1 MKAPDHQYTEFP
13 GMPGDAPGQG
23 PVPGPA
29 PSEAAGEASVTG
41 QGAPGQSSLAGDDSL
56 AGRASVPAQSPV
68 DSHLLQRL
76 ADAHGVGTSF
86 QGWDG
91 LPHSVAPET
100 LIKVLAALGV
110 PAHTNELIEA
120 ALAEAELAP
129 WRRMLPPA
137 VVVQQGEMALVPVH
151 VRDGATAKLSIHLED
166 AAGPGQK
173 AEPPVV
179 EAIQQDVWIQPQDVD
194 GLLTGRATFAL
205 PQDLPLGWHTLSAE
219 SEGNTAEGTLV
230 VVPARLTTATPL
242 EQRRGW
248 GLATQLYSLRSK
260 RSWGIGDFAD
270 LADLATLSGERG
282 ADYVLVNPLHA
293 AEPVPPVQPSPYSP
307 STRRFFNPL
316 YIRVEDIPE
325 LAYLK
330 PRRRAVVDRLLEQV
344 QGLNRDGERLDRN
357 TVYAAKLEA
366 LELLYHARRSP
377 TRQAAFD
384 EFCRMS
390 GSGLDDF
397 ALWSA
402 VREDIGPEDPFWTDP
417 ALALGKPEAEGL
429 REKLSDRIGFH
440 RWLQWICDEQLE
452 NAQQAALR
460 AGMRLGVVHDLAVGV
475 DLSSADAW
483 TLRGV
488 LAPGIS
494 VGAPPDMYNQLGQD
508 WNQPP
513 WHPGRLA
520 EAGYAPF
527 RNMLSTVLRHAGGI
541 RVDHVLG
548 LFRLWWV
555 PAGNSPRDGAYVRYD
570 HEALIG
576 ILALEAQ
583 CAGAVVIGEDLGTF
597 EPWVRDYL
605 AARGILGT
613 SILWFENDGDSPLPP
628 ERYRKQALASVN
640 THDLPPTAGYLAGDH
655 VELRSRLGLLER
667 SEEAERTEH
676 LATLEKM
683 MGLLRERGLLPEGSA
698 ASSRGPGAGAVLP
711 ESEEQTVVA
720 LHRLLAQTPSVL
732 LGVALVDA
740 MGERRVQNQP
750 GTTEALYPNW
760 QVPLGGPDGRPVLL
774 DDLPRNARFN
784 TLLAAVQEALGS

>member
-1 MKAPDHQYTEFP
+1 MKAPDQQYAHFSGTP
-13 GMPGDAPGQG
+13 VPPGD
-23 PVPGPA
+23 
-29 PSEAAGEASVTG
+29 
-41 QGAPGQSSLAGDDSL
+41 GD
-56 AGRASVPAQSPV
+56 AEGHAYV
-68 DSHLLQRL
+68 DRDLLQRL

-86 QGWDG
+86 HGWDG
-91 LPHSVAPET
+91 LPQSVSPET
-100 LIKVLAALGV
+100 VIKVLAALGV

-137 VVVQQGEMALVPVH
+137 VVVQQGETPLVPVH
-151 VRDGATAKLSIHLED
+151 VMEGATARLTVLPE
-166 AAGPGQK
+166 AG
-173 AEPPVV
+173 EPV
-179 EAIQQDVWIQPQDVD
+179 EAVQKDDWVQPQDV
-194 GLLTGRATFAL
+194 GGVPTGRATFAV
-205 PQDLPLGWHTLSAE
+205 PEGLPLGWHTLRAE
-219 SEGNTAEGTLV
+219 SDGVTAECALV
-230 VVPARLTTATPL
+230 VVPVRLTTADSL
-242 EQRRGW
+242 VARRGW
-248 GLATQLYSLRSK
+248 GLATQLYSVRSK

-270 LADLATLSGERG
+270 LADLAAISGERG

-316 YIRVEDIPE
+316 YIRVEAIPE

-330 PRRRAVVDRLLEQV
+330 PRKRATIDRLQGQV
-344 QGLNRDGERLDRN
+344 QGLNSDGDRLDRN
-357 TVYAAKLEA
+357 AVFAAKLQA
-366 LELLYHARRSP
+366 LEMLYHARRSP
-377 TRQAAFD
+377 ARQSAFD
-384 EFCRMS
+384 EFCRIS
-390 GSGLDDF
+390 GRGLDDF

-402 VREDIGPEDPFWTDP
+402 IREDLEPGDPLWTDP
-417 ALALGKPEAEGL
+417 DCELGSEAAEAL
-429 REKLSDRIGFH
+429 RTKLADRIGFH

-452 NAQQAALR
+452 NAQQAAR
-460 AGMRLGVVHDLAVGV
+460 RSGMRLGVVHDLAVGV

-483 TLRGV
+483 TLRDV

-494 VGAPPDMYNQLGQD
+494 VGAPPDMYNQQGQD

-513 WHPGRLA
+513 WHPARLA

-555 PAGNSPRDGAYVRYD
+555 PAGNSPRDGAYVTYD
-570 HEALIG
+570 HDALIG

-583 CAGAVVIGEDLGTF
+583 RAGAVVIGEDLGTF

-628 ERYRKQALASVN
+628 ERYRTQALASVN

-655 VELRSRLGLLER
+655 VALRSRLGLLER
-667 SEEAERTEH
+667 SEDEERAEH
-676 LATLEKM
+676 VATLEKM
-683 MGLLRERGLLPEGSA
+683 MGLLRERGLLPDGGTGSRE
-698 ASSRGPGAGAVLP
+698 SHG
-711 ESEEQTVVA
+711 SEEHTIEA

-740 MGERRVQNQP
+740 VGERRVQNQP

-760 QVPLGGPDGRPVLL
+760 QVPLGDPAGKPVLI
-774 DDLPRNARFN
+774 DDLPGNARFN
-784 TLLAAVQEALGS
+784 SLLAAVSGSLHS

>member
-1 MKAPDHQYTEFP
+1 MKAPDQQYAQFP
-13 GMPGDAPGQG
+13 GTPAPPGDG
-23 PVPGPA
+23 
-29 PSEAAGEASVTG
+29 EAAGHGSVEH
-41 QGAPGQSSLAGDDSL
+41 Q
-56 AGRASVPAQSPV
+56 
-68 DSHLLQRL
+68 LLQRL

-86 QGWDG
+86 HGWDG

-100 LIKVLAALGV
+100 LVKVLAALGV
-110 PAHTNELIEA
+110 QAHTTELIEA
-120 ALAEAELAP
+120 ALAEAEQAP

-137 VVVQQGEMALVPVH
+137 VVVQHGESVLVPVH
-151 VRDGATAKLSIHLED
+151 LRDGSTARVTVLPE
-166 AAGPGQK
+166 AGDP
-173 AEPPVV
+173 V
-179 EAIQQDVWIQPQDVD
+179 EAVQADVWVPPRDVD
-194 GLLTGRATFAL
+194 GVPTGRATFTVPEGLA
-205 PQDLPLGWHTLSAE
+205 LGWHTLRAE
-219 SEGNTAEGTLV
+219 SDGVTAECALV
-230 VVPARLTTATPL
+230 VVPQRLTTADAL
-242 EQRRGW
+242 VERRGW
-248 GLATQLYSLRSK
+248 GLATQLYSVRSK

-270 LADLATLSGERG
+270 LADLAAISGERG

-316 YIRVEDIPE
+316 YIRIESIPE

-330 PRRRAVVDRLLEQV
+330 PRRRATIDRLQDQV
-344 QGLNRDGERLDRN
+344 QALNRDGERLDRN
-357 TVYAAKLEA
+357 AVFAAKLQA
-366 LELLYHARRSP
+366 LELLYHTRRSP
-377 TRQAAFD
+377 ARQAAFD
-384 EFCRMS
+384 EFCRIS

-402 VREDIGPEDPFWTDP
+402 IREDLAPDDPLWTDP
-417 ALALGKPEAEGL
+417 DCALGSEAAEAL
-429 REKLSDRIGFH
+429 RGKLADRIGFH

-452 NAQQAALR
+452 DAQQTAR
-460 AGMRLGVVHDLAVGV
+460 RSGMRLGVVHDLAVGV

-483 TLRGV
+483 TLHDV

-494 VGAPPDMYNQLGQD
+494 VGAPPDMYNQQGQD

-513 WHPGRLA
+513 WHPARLA

-527 RNMLSTVLRHAGGI
+527 RNMLATVLRHAGGI

-555 PAGNSPRDGAYVRYD
+555 PAGNSPRDGAYVTYD
-570 HEALIG
+570 HDALIG

-583 CAGAVVIGEDLGTF
+583 RAGAVVIGEDLGTF

-628 ERYRKQALASVN
+628 EQYRPQALASVN

-655 VELRSRLGLLER
+655 VALRSRLGLLER
-667 SEEAERTEH
+667 SEAEEREEH
-676 LATLEKM
+676 EATLEKM
-683 MGLLRERGLLPEGSA
+683 MGLLRERGLLPESGF
-698 ASSRGPGAGAVLP
+698 GNHEL
-711 ESEEQTVVA
+711 EERTIEA
-720 LHRLLAQTPSVL
+720 LHRLLAQTPSAL

-740 MGERRVQNQP
+740 VGERRVQNQP

-760 QVPLGGPDGRPVLL
+760 QVPLGDPAGKPVYL
-774 DDLPRNARFN
+774 DDLPTNARFN
-784 TLLAAVQEALGS
+784 SLLKAVSESLGG

>member
-1 MKAPDHQYTEFP
+1 MNVPDQQYAQIP
-13 GMPGDAPGQG
+13 GT
-23 PVPGPA
+23 PVPFGDRDG
-29 PSEAAGEASVTG
+29 AGHE
-41 QGAPGQSSLAGDDSL
+41 
-56 AGRASVPAQSPV
+56 PV
-68 DSHLLQRL
+68 DQHLLQRL
-76 ADAHGVGTSF
+76 ADAHGVGTTF

-110 PAHTNELIEA
+110 PAHTDQLIEA
-120 ALAEAELAP
+120 ALAEVDLAP
-129 WRRMLPPA
+129 WRRMLPPT
-137 VVVQQGEMALVPVH
+137 VVVQQGETALVPVH
-151 VRDGATAKLSIHLED
+151 VRDGATARLTVVLETGAGEAV
-166 AAGPGQK
+166 AA
-173 AEPPVV
+173 E
-179 EAIQQDVWIQPQDVD
+179 QQNLWVAPQDVD
-194 GLLTGRATFAL
+194 GQPTGRATFAV
-205 PQDLPLGWHTLSAE
+205 PQGLPLGWHTLHAE
-219 SEGNTAEGTLV
+219 SEGVTAEGVLV
-230 VVPARLTTATPL
+230 VVPARLATAEAL
-242 EQRRGW
+242 RERRGW
-248 GLATQLYSLRSK
+248 GLATQLYSVRSR

-270 LADLATLSGERG
+270 LADLATLSGARG

-316 YIRVEDIPE
+316 YIRVEAIPE
-325 LAYLK
+325 IAYLK
-330 PRRRAVVDRLLEQV
+330 PRKRATVERLQEQV
-344 QGLNRDGERLDRN
+344 QALNKDAERLDRN
-357 TVYAAKLEA
+357 AVYAAKLQA

-377 TRQAAFD
+377 ARQAAFD
-384 EFCRMS
+384 EFCRIS
-390 GSGLDDF
+390 GTGLDDF

-402 VREDIGPEDPFWTDP
+402 IREDLAPEDPLWGDP
-417 ALALGKPEAEGL
+417 EWAVGSREAEAL
-429 REKLSDRIGFH
+429 RAKLADRIGFH

-452 NAQQAALR
+452 NAQQAARR

-488 LAPGIS
+488 LAPEVS

-508 WNQPP
+508 WHQPP
-513 WHPGRLA
+513 WHPARLA

-527 RNMLSTVLRHAGGI
+527 RQMLSTVLRHAGGI
-541 RVDHVLG
+541 RVDHILG

-555 PAGNSPRDGAYVRYD
+555 PVGNSPIDGAYVRYD

-583 CAGAVVIGEDLGTF
+583 RAGAVVIGEDLGTF

-628 ERYRKQALASVN
+628 EHYRVQALASVN

-655 VELRSRLGLLER
+655 VALRSRLGLLER
-667 SEEAERTEH
+667 PEAEERSEH
-676 LATLEKM
+676 TATLEKM
-683 MGLLRERGLLPEGSA
+683 MALLRERGLLPENA
-698 ASSRGPGAGAVLP
+698 AGGPGAVAAGKP
-711 ESEEQTVVA
+711 DGGSGDEIRTIEA

-740 MGERRVQNQP
+740 VGERRVQNQP

-760 QVPLGGPDGRPVLL
+760 QVPLGDAAGKPVYI
-774 DDLPRNARFN
+774 DDLPDNARFN
-784 TLLAAVQEALGS
+784 SLLAAVSEALQG

>member
-1 MKAPDHQYTEFP
+1 MKAPDQHPRTSDT
-13 GMPGDAPGQG
+13 PGDPRDL
-23 PVPGPA
+23 VD
-29 PSEAAGEASVTG
+29 AAGHGSV
-41 QGAPGQSSLAGDDSL
+41 
-56 AGRASVPAQSPV
+56 AQ
-68 DSHLLQRL
+68 HMLQRL
-76 ADAHGVGTSF
+76 ADVHGVGTTF

-91 LPHSVAPET
+91 LPHSVAEET
-100 LIKVLAALGV
+100 LIKVLAAMGV
-110 PAHTNELIEA
+110 PAHTNELIQA
-120 ALAEAELAP
+120 ALAEGELAP

-137 VVVQQGEMALVPVH
+137 VVVQEGEPAQVPVH
-151 VRDGATAKLSIHLED
+151 VRDGATARLSIVLEPGT
-166 AAGPGQK
+166 GP
-173 AEPPVV
+173 ARPI
-179 EAIQQDVWIQPQDVD
+179 EASQQDIWVPPRNVD
-194 GLLTGRATFAL
+194 GVSTGRATFAV
-205 PQDLPLGWHTLSAE
+205 PPGLPLGWHTLHAE
-219 SEGNTAEGTLV
+219 SEGVTAQGTLA
-230 VVPARLTTATPL
+230 VVPARLTTAHPL
-242 EQRRGW
+242 EERRGW
-248 GLATQLYSLRSK
+248 GLATQLYSVRSK

-270 LADLATLSGERG
+270 LADLATLGGARG

-316 YIRVEDIPE
+316 YIRIEDIPE

-330 PRRRAVVDRLLEQV
+330 PRRRAVVDKLAEQI
-344 QGLNRDGERLDRN
+344 QDLNRQAERLDRDA
-357 TVYAAKLEA
+357 VYAAKLQA

-384 EFCRMS
+384 EFCRIS

-402 VREDIGPEDPFWTDP
+402 IREDVAPEDPLWTDP
-417 ALALGKPEAEGL
+417 DYALGSPEAESL
-429 REKLSDRIGFH
+429 REKLAGRIGFH

-452 NAQQAALR
+452 NAQKAARR

-475 DLSSADAW
+475 DLNSADAW

-555 PAGNSPRDGAYVRYD
+555 PVGNSPRDGAYVRYD

-583 CAGAVVIGEDLGTF
+583 RAGAVVIGEDLGTF

-628 ERYRKQALASVN
+628 ERYRTHALASVN

-655 VELRSRLGLLER
+655 VALRSRLGLLER
-667 SEEAERTEH
+667 SEEEERAEHT
-676 LATLEKM
+676 ATLEKM
-683 MGLLRERGLLPEGSA
+683 MGLLRERGLLPDSVADTAVAGGHDVAVGSD
-698 ASSRGPGAGAVLP
+698 L
-711 ESEEQTVVA
+711 EERTIVA
-720 LHRLLAQTPSVL
+720 LHRLLAQSPSVL

-740 MGERRVQNQP
+740 VGERRVQNQP

-760 QVPLGGPDGRPVLL
+760 QVPLGDQDGKPVLL
-774 DDLPRNARFN
+774 DDLPGNERFN
-784 TLLAAVQEALGS
+784 FLLAAVQEALRG

>member
-1 MKAPDHQYTEFP
+1 MKAPDQQYTQFS
-13 GMPGDAPGQG
+13 GT
-23 PVPGPA
+23 PA
-29 PSEAAGEASVTG
+29 PPGVGEAAGHESVD
-41 QGAPGQSSLAGDDSL
+41 Q
-56 AGRASVPAQSPV
+56 
-68 DSHLLQRL
+68 HLLLRL

-86 QGWDG
+86 HGWDG

-100 LIKVLAALGV
+100 LVKVLAALGV
-110 PAHTNELIEA
+110 EAHTDELIEA

-137 VVVQQGEMALVPVH
+137 VVVQHGEAALVPVH
-151 VRDGATAKLSIHLED
+151 VLDGATASVTVVLEAGAGEPVD
-166 AAGPGQK
+166 A
-173 AEPPVV
+173 V
-179 EAIQQDVWIQPQDVD
+179 QQDVWVPPQDVD
-194 GLLTGRATFAL
+194 GVPIGRATFAV
-205 PQDLPLGWHTLSAE
+205 PQGLPLGWHTLHAE
-219 SEGNTAEGTLV
+219 SDGVTAECALV
-230 VVPARLTTATPL
+230 VVPARLTTADSL
-242 EQRRGW
+242 VERSGW
-248 GLATQLYSLRSK
+248 GLATQLYSVRSK

-316 YIRVEDIPE
+316 YIRVEAIPE

-330 PRRRAVVDRLLEQV
+330 PRKRATIDRLQEQV
-344 QGLNRDGERLDRN
+344 QVLNTDGERLDRN
-357 TVYAAKLEA
+357 AVFAAKLQA

-377 TRQAAFD
+377 ARQAAFD
-384 EFCRMS
+384 EFCRLS
-390 GSGLDDF
+390 GPGLDDF

-402 VREDIGPEDPFWTDP
+402 IREDLAPVDPLWTDP
-417 ALALGKPEAEGL
+417 DCALGSAAAEAL
-429 REKLSDRIGFH
+429 RGKLADRIGFH

-452 NAQQAALR
+452 NAQQAAR
-460 AGMRLGVVHDLAVGV
+460 HAGMRLGVVHDLAVGV

-483 TLRGV
+483 TLRDV

-494 VGAPPDMYNQLGQD
+494 VGAPPDMYNQQGQD

-513 WHPGRLA
+513 WHPSRLA

-555 PAGNSPRDGAYVRYD
+555 PVGNSPRDGAYVTYD
-570 HEALIG
+570 HDALIG

-583 CAGAVVIGEDLGTF
+583 RAGAVVIGEDLGTF

-628 ERYRKQALASVN
+628 ERYRTQALASVN

-655 VELRSRLGLLER
+655 VALRSRLGLLER
-667 SEEAERTEH
+667 SEAEERAEH
-676 LATLEKM
+676 VATLEKM
-683 MGLLRERGLLPEGSA
+683 MGLLRERGLLPDSGTGS
-698 ASSRGPGAGAVLP
+698 P
-711 ESEEQTVVA
+711 ESEERTIEA

-740 MGERRVQNQP
+740 VGERRVQNQP

-760 QVPLGGPDGRPVLL
+760 QVPLGDPAGKPVYI
-774 DDLPRNARFN
+774 DDLPGNARFN
-784 TLLAAVQEALGS
+784 SLLAAVSESLHG

>member
-1 MKAPDHQYTEFP
+1 MKVPDQQHAPFSGTP
-13 GMPGDAPGQG
+13 VPPGDGAAGG
-23 PVPGPA
+23 PVD
-29 PSEAAGEASVTG
+29 
-41 QGAPGQSSLAGDDSL
+41 QQ
-56 AGRASVPAQSPV
+56 
-68 DSHLLQRL
+68 LLQRL

-110 PAHTNELIEA
+110 PAHTNQLVEA
-120 ALAEAELAP
+120 ALAEVDLAP

-137 VVVQQGEMALVPVH
+137 VVVQEGEPALVPVH
-151 VRDGATAKLSIHLED
+151 VRDGATARLSVVLE
-166 AAGPGQK
+166 AGG
-173 AEPPVV
+173 EPV
-179 EAIQQDVWIQPQDVD
+179 EAVQQDIWVPAQDVD
-194 GLLTGRATFAL
+194 GVPIGRATFAV
-205 PQDLPLGWHTLSAE
+205 PQGLPLGWHTLQAE
-219 SEGNTAEGTLV
+219 SDGVTAQSALV
-230 VVPARLTTATPL
+230 VVPARLTTAEPL
-242 EQRRGW
+242 LQRRGW
-248 GLATQLYSLRSK
+248 GLATQLYSVRSK

-270 LADLATLSGERG
+270 LADLATISGARG

-316 YIRVEDIPE
+316 YIRVEAIPE
-325 LAYLK
+325 IAYLK
-330 PRRRAVVDRLLEQV
+330 PRKRATVDRLQEQV
-344 QGLNRDGERLDRN
+344 QALNRDGERLDRDA
-357 TVYAAKLEA
+357 VYAAKLQA
-366 LELLYHARRSP
+366 LELLYHTRRSP
-377 TRQAAFD
+377 ARQAAFD
-384 EFCRMS
+384 EFCRLS

-402 VREDIGPEDPFWTDP
+402 IREDLAPTDP
-417 ALALGKPEAEGL
+417 LWSDPDCALGSPEAESL
-429 REKLSDRIGFH
+429 REKLADRIGFH

-452 NAQQAALR
+452 SAQEAARR

-488 LAPGIS
+488 LAPGVS

-520 EAGYAPF
+520 EAGYAPY
-527 RNMLSTVLRHAGGI
+527 RDMLSTVLRHAGGI

-555 PAGNSPRDGAYVRYD
+555 PAGNSPRDGAYVTYD

-576 ILALEAQ
+576 ILALEAHR
-583 CAGAVVIGEDLGTF
+583 AGAVVIGEDLGTF

-628 ERYRKQALASVN
+628 ERYRTQALASVN

-655 VELRSRLGLLER
+655 VALRSRLGLLER
-667 SEEAERTEH
+667 SEAEERADH
-676 LATLEKM
+676 MATLEKM
-683 MGLLRERGLLPEGSA
+683 TGLLRERGLLPDGD
-698 ASSRGPGAGAVLP
+698 PGAG
-711 ESEEQTVVA
+711 SGDEERTIEA
-720 LHRLLAQTPSVL
+720 LHRLLGQTPSVL

-740 MGERRVQNQP
+740 VGERRVQNQP

-760 QVPLGGPDGRPVLL
+760 QVPLGDPAGKPVFI
-774 DDLPRNARFN
+774 DDLPTNARFN
-784 TLLAAVQEALGS
+784 SLLAAVSESLRA

>member
-1 MKAPDHQYTEFP
+1 MTVPDQQHAQFSGTPVSP
-13 GMPGDAPGQG
+13 GPGAAAGHG
-23 PVPGPA
+23 PVD
-29 PSEAAGEASVTG
+29 
-41 QGAPGQSSLAGDDSL
+41 Q
-56 AGRASVPAQSPV
+56 
-68 DSHLLQRL
+68 HLLLKL
-76 ADAHGVGTSF
+76 ADAYGVGTSF

-91 LPHSVAPET
+91 LPHSVAEET

-110 PAHTNELIEA
+110 PAHTNQLIEA

-137 VVVQQGEMALVPVH
+137 VVVQQGETALVPVH
-151 VRDGATAKLSIHLED
+151 VLDGATARLNIVLE
-166 AAGPGQK
+166 AGAGTG
-173 AEPPVV
+173 EPV
-179 EAIQQDVWIQPQDVD
+179 EAVQQDIWVAPQEVD
-194 GLLTGRATFAL
+194 GVPTGRATFAL
-205 PQDLPLGWHTLSAE
+205 PPGLPLGWHTLHAE
-219 SEGNTAEGTLV
+219 SDGVTAEGTLV
-230 VVPARLTTATPL
+230 VVPARLTTARPL
-242 EQRRGW
+242 EERRGW
-248 GLATQLYSLRSK
+248 GVATQLYSVRSR

-270 LADLATLSGERG
+270 LADLATLSGARG

-316 YIRVEDIPE
+316 YIRVEAIPE
-325 LAYLK
+325 IAYLK
-330 PRRRAVVDRLLEQV
+330 PRRRAMVDSLQEQV
-344 QGLNRDGERLDRN
+344 HGLNKDGERLDRDS
-357 TVYAAKLEA
+357 VYAAKLQA

-377 TRQAAFD
+377 TREAAFE
-384 EFCRMS
+384 EFCRSS
-390 GSGLDDF
+390 GPGLEDF

-402 VREDIGPEDPFWTDP
+402 IREDLAPEDPLWTDP
-417 ALALGKPEAEGL
+417 DRALGTPKAEAL
-429 REKLSDRIGFH
+429 RKKLEDRIGFH

-452 NAQQAALR
+452 SAQQAARR

-555 PAGNSPRDGAYVRYD
+555 PAGNSPRDGAYVKYD

-583 CAGAVVIGEDLGTF
+583 RAGAVVIGEDLGTF

-628 ERYRKQALASVN
+628 ERYRTQALASVN

-655 VELRSRLGLLER
+655 VALRSRLGLLER
-667 SEEAERTEH
+667 SEEEERAEHT
-676 LATLEKM
+676 ATLEKM
-683 MGLLRERGLLPEGSA
+683 MGLLRERGLLPEAGEDEA
-698 ASSRGPGAGAVLP
+698 ASGVAPGPGSPG
-711 ESEEQTVVA
+711 SEERTVEA

-740 MGERRVQNQP
+740 VGERRVQNQP

-760 QVPLGGPDGRPVLL
+760 QVPLGDPEGRPVFI
-774 DDLPRNARFN
+774 DDLPGNPRFN
-784 TLLAAVQEALGS
+784 SLLAAVSDALRP

>member
-1 MKAPDHQYTEFP
+1 MKAPDQQYAQFSGTP
-13 GMPGDAPGQG
+13 APPGDGG
-23 PVPGPA
+23 
-29 PSEAAGEASVTG
+29 AAGHESVD
-41 QGAPGQSSLAGDDSL
+41 QQ
-56 AGRASVPAQSPV
+56 
-68 DSHLLQRL
+68 LLQRL

-86 QGWDG
+86 HGWDG

-100 LIKVLAALGV
+100 LVKVLAALGV
-110 PAHTNELIEA
+110 QAHTNGLIEA

-137 VVVQQGEMALVPVH
+137 VVVQYGDTALVPVH
-151 VRDGATAKLSIHLED
+151 LRDGATARVTVLPE
-166 AAGPGQK
+166 AG
-173 AEPPVV
+173 EPV
-179 EAIQQDVWIQPQDVD
+179 EAAQADVWVPPQDVD
-194 GLLTGRATFAL
+194 GVPTGRATFSV
-205 PQDLPLGWHTLSAE
+205 PEGLPLGWHTLQAE
-219 SEGNTAEGTLV
+219 SDGVTAECALV
-230 VVPARLTTATPL
+230 VVPARLTTADSL
-242 EQRRGW
+242 VERRGW
-248 GLATQLYSLRSK
+248 GLATQLYSVRSK

-270 LADLATLSGERG
+270 LADLAAISGERG

-316 YIRVEDIPE
+316 YIRVEAIPE

-330 PRRRAVVDRLLEQV
+330 PRRRATIDRLQDQI
-344 QGLNRDGERLDRN
+344 QGLNKDADRLDRN
-357 TVYAAKLEA
+357 AVFAAKLQA

-377 TRQAAFD
+377 ARQAAFD
-384 EFCRMS
+384 EFCRIS
-390 GSGLDDF
+390 GRGLDDF

-402 VREDIGPEDPFWTDP
+402 IREDLGPEDPLWSDP
-417 ALALGKPEAEGL
+417 DCALGSPAAEAL
-429 REKLSDRIGFH
+429 RGKLADRIGFH
-440 RWLQWICDEQLE
+440 RWLQWVCDEQLE
-452 NAQQAALR
+452 NAQHAAR
-460 AGMRLGVVHDLAVGV
+460 TSGMRLGVVHDLAVGV
-475 DLSSADAW
+475 DQSSADAW

-494 VGAPPDMYNQLGQD
+494 VGAPPDMYNQQGQD

-513 WHPGRLA
+513 WHPARLA

-570 HEALIG
+570 HDALIG

-583 CAGAVVIGEDLGTF
+583 RAGAVVIGEDLGTF

-628 ERYRKQALASVN
+628 ERYRPQALASVN

-655 VELRSRLGLLER
+655 VALRSRLGLLER
-667 SEEAERTEH
+667 SEAEEREEH
-676 LATLEKM
+676 EATLEKM
-683 MGLLRERGLLPEGSA
+683 MGLLRERGLLPESAGADGEAASAGSSA
-698 ASSRGPGAGAVLP
+698 A
-711 ESEEQTVVA
+711 EERTIVA
-720 LHRLLAQTPSVL
+720 LHRLLAQTPSAL

-740 MGERRVQNQP
+740 VGERRVQNQP

-760 QVPLGGPDGRPVLL
+760 QVPLGDPAGRPVYL
-774 DDLPRNARFN
+774 DDLPGNARFN
-784 TLLAAVQEALGS
+784 TLLAAVSESLRS

>member
-1 MKAPDHQYTEFP
+1 MKVPDQQYTQFP
-13 GMPGDAPGQG
+13 EAPVAPGG
-23 PVPGPA
+23 GA
-29 PSEAAGEASVTG
+29 PS
-41 QGAPGQSSLAGDDSL
+41 
-56 AGRASVPAQSPV
+56 GREPV
-68 DSHLLQRL
+68 DQVLLHQL

-86 QGWDG
+86 HGWDG
-91 LPHSVAPET
+91 LPYSVAPET
-100 LIKVLAALGV
+100 LVKVLAALGV
-110 PAHTNELIEA
+110 SAGSNELIEA
-120 ALAEAELAP
+120 ALAEADVAP

-137 VVVQQGEMALVPVH
+137 VVVKQGDTALVPVH
-151 VRDGATAKLSIHLED
+151 VPDGATARLRVVPEAGGDPVD
-166 AAGPGQK
+166 A
-173 AEPPVV
+173 V
-179 EAIQQDVWIQPQDVD
+179 QQDIWVPPRDVD
-194 GLLTGRATFAL
+194 GVPTGRATFAV
-205 PQDLPLGWHTLSAE
+205 PDGLPLGWHTLQAE
-219 SEGNTAEGTLV
+219 SDGVTAEGVLV
-230 VVPARLTTATPL
+230 VVPARLTTAGPL
-242 EQRRGW
+242 LERRGW
-248 GLATQLYSLRSK
+248 GLATQLYSVRSK

-270 LADLATLSGERG
+270 LADLAALSGERG

-316 YIRVEDIPE
+316 YIRVEAIPE
-325 LAYLK
+325 IAYLK
-330 PRRRAVVDRLLEQV
+330 PRKRAVLDRLQEQV
-344 QGLNRDGERLDRN
+344 AGLNRDGAQLDRN
-357 TVYAAKLEA
+357 AVYAAKLQA

-377 TRQAAFD
+377 ARQAAFE
-384 EFCRMS
+384 EFCRIS
-390 GSGLDDF
+390 GAGLDDF

-402 VREDIGPEDPFWTDP
+402 IREDLAPQDPLWTDP
-417 ALALGKPEAEGL
+417 DCALGSPEAEAL
-429 REKLSDRIGFH
+429 RGKLADRIGFH

-452 NAQQAALR
+452 NAQQAARR

-555 PAGNSPRDGAYVRYD
+555 PAGNSPRDGAYVTYD

-583 CAGAVVIGEDLGTF
+583 RAGAVVIGEDLGTF

-605 AARGILGT
+605 AERGILGT
-613 SILWFENDGDSPLPP
+613 SILWFENDGDTPLPP
-628 ERYRKQALASVN
+628 EKYRTQALASVN

-655 VELRSRLGLLER
+655 VGLRSRLGLLER
-667 SEEAERTEH
+667 PEAEERAEH
-676 LATLEKM
+676 VATLEKM
-683 MGLLRERGLLPEGSA
+683 MGLLRERGLLPGGGAAGTPGGSA
-698 ASSRGPGAGAVLP
+698 G
-711 ESEEQTVVA
+711 EERTIEA
-720 LHRLLAQTPSVL
+720 LHRLLAQSPSVL

-740 MGERRVQNQP
+740 VGERRVQNQP

-760 QVPLGGPDGRPVLL
+760 QVPLGGPDGRAVLI
-774 DDLPRNARFN
+774 DDLPHNARFN
-784 TLLAAVQEALGS
+784 ALLAAVQDALHH

>member
-1 MKAPDHQYTEFP
+1 MKAPDQQYARFTGTHAP
-13 GMPGDAPGQG
+13 PGDG
-23 PVPGPA
+23 
-29 PSEAAGEASVTG
+29 AGAGHGSVD
-41 QGAPGQSSLAGDDSL
+41 QQ
-56 AGRASVPAQSPV
+56 
-68 DSHLLQRL
+68 LLQRL
-76 ADAHGVGTSF
+76 AEVHGVGTSF
-86 QGWDG
+86 HGWDG

-100 LIKVLAALGV
+100 LVKVLAALGV
-110 PAHTNELIEA
+110 HAHTNELIEA

-137 VVVQQGEMALVPVH
+137 VVVQHGETALVPVH
-151 VRDGATAKLSIHLED
+151 VRDGAIARVTVLPEV
-166 AAGPGQK
+166 G
-173 AEPPVV
+173 EPV
-179 EAIQQDVWIQPQDVD
+179 EAVQADVWVPPQDVD
-194 GLLTGRATFAL
+194 GVPIGRATFTV
-205 PQDLPLGWHTLSAE
+205 PEGLPLGWHTLQAE
-219 SEGNTAEGTLV
+219 SDGVTAECALV
-230 VVPARLTTATPL
+230 VVPARLTTADSL
-242 EQRRGW
+242 VERRGW
-248 GLATQLYSLRSK
+248 GLATQLYSVRSK

-270 LADLATLSGERG
+270 LADLAAISGERG

-316 YIRVEDIPE
+316 YIRVESIPE

-330 PRRRAVVDRLLEQV
+330 PRKRATIDRLQDQIL
-344 QGLNRDGERLDRN
+344 GLNKDGERLDRN
-357 TVYAAKLEA
+357 AVFAAKLQA
-366 LELLYHARRSP
+366 LELLYHTRRSP
-377 TRQAAFD
+377 ARQAAFD
-384 EFCRMS
+384 DFCRIA

-402 VREDIGPEDPFWTDP
+402 IREDLAPEDPLWTDP
-417 ALALGKPEAEGL
+417 DCALGSEAAEAL
-429 REKLSDRIGFH
+429 RGKLADRIGFH
-440 RWLQWICDEQLE
+440 RWLQWVCDEQLE
-452 NAQQAALR
+452 DAQRAAR
-460 AGMRLGVVHDLAVGV
+460 NAGMRLGVVHDLAVGV

-483 TLRGV
+483 TLRDV

-494 VGAPPDMYNQLGQD
+494 VGAPPDMYNQQGQD

-555 PAGNSPRDGAYVRYD
+555 PAGNSPRDGAYVTYD
-570 HEALIG
+570 HHALIG

-583 CAGAVVIGEDLGTF
+583 RAGAVVIGEDLGTF

-628 ERYRKQALASVN
+628 ERYRPQALASVN

-655 VELRSRLGLLER
+655 VALRSRLGLLER
-667 SEEAERTEH
+667 TEAEERTEH
-676 LATLEKM
+676 EATLERM
-683 MGLLRERGLLPEGSA
+683 MSLLQERGLLPETGA
-698 ASSRGPGAGAVLP
+698 AGGN
-711 ESEEQTVVA
+711 EERTIVA
-720 LHRLLAQTPSVL
+720 LHRLLAQTPSAL

-740 MGERRVQNQP
+740 VGERRVQNQP

-760 QVPLGGPDGRPVLL
+760 QVPLGDPAGKPVYL
-774 DDLPRNARFN
+774 DDLPGNARFN
-784 TLLAAVQEALGS
+784 TLLAAVQESLRG

>member
-1 MKAPDHQYTEFP
+1 MKAPDQQHTQLSGTP
-13 GMPGDAPGQG
+13 GSPG
-23 PVPGPA
+23 PVGT
-29 PSEAAGEASVTG
+29 AGHEPLD
-41 QGAPGQSSLAGDDSL
+41 QQ
-56 AGRASVPAQSPV
+56 
-68 DSHLLQRL
+68 LLQRL

-100 LIKVLAALGV
+100 LVKVLASLGV
-110 PAHTNELIEA
+110 QAQTNHLIEA

-137 VVVQQGEMALVPVH
+137 VVVQEGETALVPVH
-151 VRDGATAKLSIHLED
+151 VPDGATARLNIVLESG
-166 AAGPGQK
+166 AG
-173 AEPPVV
+173 VV
-179 EAIQQDVWIQPQDVD
+179 EAAQQDIWVQPLDVD
-194 GLLTGRATFAL
+194 GVPTGRATFAL
-205 PQDLPLGWHTLSAE
+205 PHHLPLGWHTLQAE
-219 SEGNTAEGTLV
+219 SDGVTSEGALV
-230 VVPARLTTATPL
+230 VVPSRLTTAGPL
-242 EQRRGW
+242 LERRGW
-248 GLATQLYSLRSK
+248 GLATQLYSVRSK
-260 RSWGIGDFAD
+260 RSWGVGDFAD
-270 LADLATLSGERG
+270 LADLATLSGQRG

-307 STRRFFNPL
+307 STRRFFHPI
-316 YIRVEDIPE
+316 YIRVEAIPE

-330 PRRRAVVDRLLEQV
+330 PRKRAAVDRLQEQV
-344 QGLNRDGERLDRN
+344 QGLNRDGDRLDRN
-357 TVYAAKLEA
+357 AVYAAKLQA

-377 TRQAAFD
+377 ARQAAFD
-384 EFCRMS
+384 EFCRIS
-390 GSGLDDF
+390 GSGLEDF

-402 VREDIGPEDPFWTDP
+402 IREDLAPEDPLWKDP
-417 ALALGKPEAEGL
+417 DCALGSAEAESL
-429 REKLSDRIGFH
+429 RSKLADRIGFH

-452 NAQQAALR
+452 AAQVAARR

-488 LAPGIS
+488 LAPGVS

-527 RNMLSTVLRHAGGI
+527 RNMLATVLRHAGGI
-541 RVDHVLG
+541 RVDHILG

-555 PAGNSPRDGAYVRYD
+555 PAGNSPREGAYVRYD

-583 CAGAVVIGEDLGTF
+583 RAGAVVIGEDLGTF

-628 ERYRKQALASVN
+628 ERYRTQALASVN

-655 VELRSRLGLLER
+655 VGLRSRLGLLER
-667 SEEAERTEH
+667 SEAEERAEH
-676 LATLEKM
+676 VATLEKM
-683 MGLLRERGLLPEGSA
+683 MGLLRERGLLPEGGA
-698 ASSRGPGAGAVLP
+698 AVSGGDGPVGT
-711 ESEEQTVVA
+711 EEHTIEA
-720 LHRLLAQTPSVL
+720 LHRLLAQSPSVL

-740 MGERRVQNQP
+740 VGERRVQNQP

-760 QVPLGGPDGRPVLL
+760 QVPLGDPDGRAVLI
-774 DDLPRNARFN
+774 DDLPTNARFN
-784 TLLAAVQEALGS
+784 SLLAAVDEALRS

>member
-1 MKAPDHQYTEFP
+1 MKAPDQFTQL
-13 GMPGDAPGQG
+13 A
-23 PVPGPA
+23 GPA
-29 PSEAAGEASVTG
+29 ASPGLADAGGHE
-41 QGAPGQSSLAGDDSL
+41 
-56 AGRASVPAQSPV
+56 PV
-68 DSHLLQRL
+68 DQHLLQRL

-91 LPHSVAPET
+91 LPHSVAPDT
-100 LIKVLAALGV
+100 LIKVLASLGV
-110 PAHTNELIEA
+110 QAGTNALIEA
-120 ALAEAELAP
+120 ALAETELAP

-137 VVVQQGEMALVPVH
+137 VVVQQGETAQVPVH
-151 VRDGATAKLSIHLED
+151 VPDGATAQLNILLED
-166 AAGPGQK
+166 GAG
-173 AEPPVV
+173 VV
-179 EAIQQDVWIQPQDVD
+179 EAVQQDIWVQPQDVD
-194 GLLTGRATFAL
+194 GVPTGRATFTL
-205 PQDLPLGWHTLSAE
+205 PNNLPLGWHTLHAE
-219 SEGNTAEGTLV
+219 SDGVTAEGALV
-230 VVPARLTTATPL
+230 VVPQRLTTAEPL
-242 EQRRGW
+242 LERRGW
-248 GLATQLYSLRSK
+248 GLATQLYSVRSK

-307 STRRFFNPL
+307 STRRFFNPI
-316 YIRVEDIPE
+316 YIRVEAIPE

-330 PRRRAVVDRLLEQV
+330 PRKRAAVDRLQEQV
-344 QGLNRDGERLDRN
+344 HSLNKAGDRLDRN
-357 TVYAAKLEA
+357 AVYAAKLQA

-377 TRQAAFD
+377 ARQAAFD
-384 EFCRMS
+384 EFCRIS

-402 VREDIGPEDPFWTDP
+402 IREDVAPESPLWTDP
-417 ALALGKPEAEGL
+417 DCALGSSEAESL
-429 REKLSDRIGFH
+429 RAKLGDRIGFH

-452 NAQQAALR
+452 SAQFAARR

-488 LAPGIS
+488 LAPGVS

-527 RNMLSTVLRHAGGI
+527 RNMLATVLRHAGGI

-555 PAGNSPRDGAYVRYD
+555 PAGNSPREGAYVRYD

-583 CAGAVVIGEDLGTF
+583 RAGAVVIGEDLGTF

-628 ERYRKQALASVN
+628 ERYRTQALASVN

-655 VELRSRLGLLER
+655 VGLRSRLGLLER
-667 SEEAERTEH
+667 SEADERVEH
-676 LATLEKM
+676 VATLEKM
-683 MGLLRERGLLPEGSA
+683 MGLLRERGLLPEGVDQGAAPSA
-698 ASSRGPGAGAVLP
+698 GTP
-711 ESEEQTVVA
+711 ENEEHTIEA
-720 LHRLLAQTPSVL
+720 LHRLLAQSPSVL

-740 MGERRVQNQP
+740 VGERRVQNQP

-760 QVPLGGPDGRPVLL
+760 QVPLGDPDGRAVLI
-774 DDLPRNARFN
+774 DDLPTNSRFN
-784 TLLAAVQEALGS
+784 SLLAAVEDALRS

>member
-1 MKAPDHQYTEFP
+1 MKAPDHQQAQIFRT
-13 GMPGDAPGQG
+13 
-23 PVPGPA
+23 PVPLSDSGT
-29 PSEAAGEASVTG
+29 AGHET
-41 QGAPGQSSLAGDDSL
+41 
-56 AGRASVPAQSPV
+56 V
-68 DSHLLQRL
+68 DQHLLQRL

-86 QGWDG
+86 HGWDG

-100 LIKVLAALGV
+100 LIKVLTALGI
-110 PAHTNELIEA
+110 PAYTNGLIET
-120 ALAEAELAP
+120 ALAETEVAP

-137 VVVQQGEMALVPVH
+137 VVVQQGQTALVPVH
-151 VRDGATAKLSIHLED
+151 IPDGATARVTVVLETGAGEPVD
-166 AAGPGQK
+166 A
-173 AEPPVV
+173 V
-179 EAIQQDVWIQPQDVD
+179 QQDVWVPPRDVD
-194 GLLTGRATFAL
+194 GVATGRATFAV
-205 PQDLPLGWHTLSAE
+205 PEGLPLGWHRLQVE
-219 SEGNTAEGTLV
+219 SDGVTAEGALV
-230 VVPARLTTATPL
+230 VVPARLTTADSL
-242 EQRRGW
+242 VERRGW
-248 GLATQLYSLRSK
+248 GLATQLYSVRSK

-270 LADLATLSGERG
+270 LADLATLSGARG

-325 LAYLK
+325 IAYLK
-330 PRRRAVVDRLLEQV
+330 PRKRVTVDKLQEQV
-344 QGLNRDGERLDRN
+344 QVLNKDGERLDRN
-357 TVYAAKLEA
+357 AVYAAKLQA

-377 TRQAAFD
+377 ARQAAFD
-384 EFCRMS
+384 EFCRIS
-390 GSGLDDF
+390 GSGLEDF

-402 VREDIGPEDPFWTDP
+402 IREDLAPDHPLWADPDC
-417 ALALGKPEAEGL
+417 ALGSPEAESL
-429 REKLSDRIGFH
+429 RGKLADRIGFH

-452 NAQQAALR
+452 NAQQAARR

-483 TLRGV
+483 TLRDV

-513 WHPGRLA
+513 WHPVRLA

-555 PAGNSPRDGAYVRYD
+555 PAGNSPRDGAYVTYD

-583 CAGAVVIGEDLGTF
+583 RAGAVVIGEDLGTF

-628 ERYRKQALASVN
+628 ERYRTQALASVN

-655 VELRSRLGLLER
+655 VALRGRLGLLER
-667 SEEAERTEH
+667 SEAEERAEH
-676 LATLEKM
+676 MVTLEKM
-683 MGLLRERGLLPEGSA
+683 MGLLRERGLLPEDGGASA
-698 ASSRGPGAGAVLP
+698 DGAHGG
-711 ESEEQTVVA
+711 EERTIVA

-740 MGERRVQNQP
+740 VGERRVQNQP

-760 QVPLGGPDGRPVLL
+760 QVPLGGSDGKPVFI
-774 DDLPRNARFN
+774 DDLPTNARFN
-784 TLLAAVQEALGS
+784 ALLGAVSEALGE

>member
-1 MKAPDHQYTEFP
+1 MKAPDQQYAQFSGTQGSP
-13 GMPGDAPGQG
+13 GGG
-23 PVPGPA
+23 
-29 PSEAAGEASVTG
+29 EAAGRG
-41 QGAPGQSSLAGDDSL
+41 
-56 AGRASVPAQSPV
+56 PV
-68 DSHLLQRL
+68 DHHLLQRL
-76 ADAHGVGTSF
+76 ADAHGVGTQF
-86 QGWDG
+86 HGWDG

-110 PAHTNELIEA
+110 QAHSNELIEA

-137 VVVQQGEMALVPVH
+137 VVVRQGETALVPVH
-151 VRDGATAKLSIHLED
+151 VRDGSTARLSVELETG
-166 AAGPGQK
+166 AGGL
-173 AEPPVV
+173 V
-179 EAIQQDVWIQPQDVD
+179 EAVQQDIWVQPQDVD
-194 GLLTGRATFAL
+194 GIATGRATFAV
-205 PQDLPLGWHTLSAE
+205 PEGLPLGWHTLHAE
-219 SEGNTAEGTLV
+219 SDGVMAQGTLV
-230 VVPARLTTATPL
+230 VVPARLTTAEPL
-242 EQRRGW
+242 LKRRGW
-248 GLATQLYSLRSK
+248 GLATQLYSVRSK

-270 LADLATLSGERG
+270 LADLAALSGARG

-325 LAYLK
+325 IAYLK
-330 PRRRAVVDRLLEQV
+330 PRKRAAVDRLQEQV
-344 QGLNRDGERLDRN
+344 QDLNRDASRLDRN
-357 TVYAAKLEA
+357 AVYAAKLQA
-366 LELLYHARRSP
+366 LELLYHIRRAP
-377 TRQAAFD
+377 ARQAAFD
-384 EFCRMS
+384 EFCRIS
-390 GSGLDDF
+390 GQGLDDF

-402 VREDIGPEDPFWTDP
+402 IREDLAPEDPLWADP
-417 ALALGKPEAEGL
+417 DCALGSPEAEAL
-429 REKLSDRIGFH
+429 REKLADRIGFH

-452 NAQQAALR
+452 NAQKAARR

-483 TLRGV
+483 TLRNV

-513 WHPGRLA
+513 WHPTRLA

-527 RNMLSTVLRHAGGI
+527 RNMLTTVLRHAGGI

-555 PAGNSPRDGAYVRYD
+555 PAGNSPRDGAYVNYD

-583 CAGAVVIGEDLGTF
+583 RAGAVVIGEDLGTF

-613 SILWFENDGDSPLPP
+613 SILWFENDGGSPLPP
-628 ERYRKQALASVN
+628 ERYRTQALASVN
-640 THDLPPTAGYLAGDH
+640 THDLPPTAGYLAGHH
-655 VELRSRLGLLER
+655 VALRSRLGLLER
-667 SEEAERTEH
+667 SEAEELADHT
-676 LATLEKM
+676 ATLEKM
-683 MGLLRERGLLPEGSA
+683 MGLLRERGLLPEGSGTG
-698 ASSRGPGAGAVLP
+698 SSG
-711 ESEEQTVVA
+711 SEERTIVA
-720 LHRLLAQTPSVL
+720 LHRLLAQSPSVL

-740 MGERRVQNQP
+740 VGERRVQNQP

-760 QVPLGGPDGRPVLL
+760 QVPLGGPDGKPVFI
-774 DDLPRNARFN
+774 DDLPANPRFN
-784 TLLAAVQEALGS
+784 ALLAAVSEALRG

>member
-1 MKAPDHQYTEFP
+1 MKAPDQQYTQFSGTPEFP
-13 GMPGDAPGQG
+13 GDGETAGRG
-23 PVPGPA
+23 PVD
-29 PSEAAGEASVTG
+29 
-41 QGAPGQSSLAGDDSL
+41 Q
-56 AGRASVPAQSPV
+56 
-68 DSHLLQRL
+68 HLLQRL

-86 QGWDG
+86 HGWDG

-110 PAHTNELIEA
+110 QAHSNELIEA

-137 VVVQQGEMALVPVH
+137 VVVRQGETALVPVH
-151 VRDGATAKLSIHLED
+151 VRDGSTARLSVRLET
-166 AAGPGQK
+166 GPG
-173 AEPPVV
+173 EPVAAV
-179 EAIQQDVWIQPQDVD
+179 QQDIWVPPRDVD
-194 GLLTGRATFAL
+194 GVPTGRATFAV
-205 PQDLPLGWHTLSAE
+205 PEGLPLGWHTLHAE
-219 SEGNTAEGTLV
+219 SDGVTAQGALV
-230 VVPARLTTATPL
+230 VVPARLTTAGPL
-242 EQRRGW
+242 EERRGW
-248 GLATQLYSLRSK
+248 GLATQLYSVRSK

-316 YIRVEDIPE
+316 YIRVEAIPE
-325 LAYLK
+325 VAYLK
-330 PRRRAVVDRLLEQV
+330 PRKRATVDRLQEQV
-344 QGLNRDGERLDRN
+344 QGLNRDAERLDRN
-357 TVYAAKLEA
+357 AVYAAKLQA
-366 LELLYHARRSP
+366 LELLYHARRAP
-377 TRQAAFD
+377 ARQAAFD
-384 EFCRMS
+384 EFCRIS
-390 GSGLDDF
+390 GQGLDDF

-402 VREDIGPEDPFWTDP
+402 IREDLAPDDPFWTDP
-417 ALALGKPEAEGL
+417 DYALGSPGAEEL
-429 REKLSDRIGFH
+429 REKLADRIGFH

-452 NAQQAALR
+452 SAQQAARR

-513 WHPGRLA
+513 WHPTRLA

-527 RNMLSTVLRHAGGI
+527 RNMLTTVLRHAGGI

-555 PAGNSPRDGAYVRYD
+555 PAGNSPRDGAYVTYD

-583 CAGAVVIGEDLGTF
+583 RAGAVVIGEDLGTF

-613 SILWFENDGDSPLPP
+613 SILWFENDGGSPLPP
-628 ERYRKQALASVN
+628 ERYRTQALASVN
-640 THDLPPTAGYLAGDH
+640 THDLPPTAGYLAGHH
-655 VELRSRLGLLER
+655 VGLRSRLGLLER
-667 SEEAERTEH
+667 PEAEELADHT
-676 LATLEKM
+676 ATLEKM
-683 MGLLRERGLLPEGSA
+683 MALLRERGLLPDGGATAERGGPAGGS
-698 ASSRGPGAGAVLP
+698 GTGLND
-711 ESEEQTVVA
+711 SEERTIVA
-720 LHRLLAQTPSVL
+720 LHRLLAQSPSVL

-740 MGERRVQNQP
+740 VGEQRVQNQP

-760 QVPLGGPDGRPVLL
+760 QVPLAGPDGEPVFI
-774 DDLPRNARFN
+774 DDLPATPRFN
-784 TLLAAVQEALGS
+784 ALLAAVSDALRG